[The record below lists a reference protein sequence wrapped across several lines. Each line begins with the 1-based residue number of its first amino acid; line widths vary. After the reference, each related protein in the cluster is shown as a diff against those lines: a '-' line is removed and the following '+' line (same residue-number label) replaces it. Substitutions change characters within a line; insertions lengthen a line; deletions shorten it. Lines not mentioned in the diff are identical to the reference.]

1 MKLSTLLY
9 AMIFKI
15 YNYISTMVVPDTDY
29 LPNIDNV
36 VTAVKWAL
44 EDAELSDS
52 EKIQVAKMLHWVEG
66 DFTEF
71 FYSDRMRDNFAELED
86 LVEKK

>member
-1 MKLSTLLY
+1 
-9 AMIFKI
+9 
-15 YNYISTMVVPDTDY
+15 MVVLDTDY

-44 EDAELSDS
+44 EEAELSDS
-52 EKIQVAKMLHWVEG
+52 EKIQVAKMLKWIEG

-71 FYSDRMRDNFAELED
+71 FYSDQMRDNFERLEN
-86 LVEKK
+86 LVE